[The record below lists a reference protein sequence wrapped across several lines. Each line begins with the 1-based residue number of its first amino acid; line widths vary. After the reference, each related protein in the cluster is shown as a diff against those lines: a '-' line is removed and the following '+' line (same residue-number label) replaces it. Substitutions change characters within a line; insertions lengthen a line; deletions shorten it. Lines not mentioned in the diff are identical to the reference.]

1 MIVLL
6 HPACFLL
13 PQEFHTCLNE
23 ASMGA
28 VAIIQTAPWKISIH
42 INKTN
47 NIYIWNRFHRFLLQP
62 D

>member
-1 MIVLL
+1 MYMYIIVISSSSAMIVLL

-28 VAIIQTAPWKISIH
+28 VAIIQTAQGTLK
-42 INKTN
+42 N
-47 NIYIWNRFHRFLLQP
+47 FHTH
-62 D
+62 